1 MLGYLPSLAT
11 VLLALL
17 QLAKDWGAHQTHWRR
32 ASVLVAIMLLGVG
45 GSVNTFYANRKS
57 VSQHLGD
64 EKRIAGLE
72 TAVRTA
78 NTNQEA
84 NTKVFVKSFDD
95 MSQKLNGLETQL
107 KTAGLQKEAARLR
120 ADLEATQKA
129 LSAPKAEFPAS
140 LGEVTDT
147 LDNVDVREI
156 VAPQSPGGVVEF
168 TIIVVNKSAV
178 QAKNGA
184 ITVRICLQCE
194 YAEEPKGFMKP
205 ESGPNSDRAI
215 AFPMFQAT
223 TALRIPLKVKAPLTR
238 GRMEVDVTVRCE
250 NCTNDPKIVL
260 TVNF

>member
-72 TAVRTA
+72 TAVRAA

-95 MSQKLNGLETQL
+95 MSHKLNGLETH
-107 KTAGLQKEAARLR
+107 T
-120 ADLEATQKA
+120 
-129 LSAPKAEFPAS
+129 
-140 LGEVTDT
+140 
-147 LDNVDVREI
+147 
-156 VAPQSPGGVVEF
+156 
-168 TIIVVNKSAV
+168 AV
-178 QAKNGA
+178 Q
-184 ITVRICLQCE
+184 ISR
-194 YAEEPKGFMKP
+194 
-205 ESGPNSDRAI
+205 D
-215 AFPMFQAT
+215 
-223 TALRIPLKVKAPLTR
+223 
-238 GRMEVDVTVRCE
+238 
-250 NCTNDPKIVL
+250 
-260 TVNF
+260 